1 MQIGACEP
9 TPATDC
15 SATRRA
21 RLAACYSRSLNP
33 PTARDRGAPRGRT
46 RKVRSMPLFRGR
58 IALNSFLAAGV
69 VVAGCAGGDR
79 VADPRLETLPNV
91 IYLYAD
97 DLGYGELGSY
107 GQEIIQTPNLDRL
120 AAEGMRFTAHYSGSA
135 VCAPSRA
142 SLLTGKHSGHA
153 FIRDN
158 KELGGWGPDEP
169 EGQWPLDAAET
180 TIAELLSERG
190 YATAAVGKWGLGGP
204 DDHGHPN
211 AQGFDLFYGYL
222 CQRVA
227 HNYYPTHL
235 WRNRDKD
242 MLPGNAW
249 FSAHQELESAPTEDG
264 DWGAYR
270 GETYAPDPMIEEA
283 LAFVRDNS
291 DRPFFLYFPSV
302 VPHVSIQVP
311 DDSLAQYAGTLDDGP
326 YLGQRGYLPHP
337 EPRAGYAAMITRM
350 DRDMGRI
357 LDLLD
362 ELELSDNT
370 IVMFSS
376 DNGPTFNGGTDSEFF
391 NSARGMRGL
400 KTELYEG
407 GIRVP
412 MLARWPGRIA
422 AGSTTDHVSAQW
434 DVLPTILD
442 LIGER
447 PTPDSDGISFA
458 PALLARGEQSL
469 HHAMYWELGRQQAIR
484 EGDWKL
490 YRRADRDGELVT
502 VELFDLGTDP
512 NESVDLAA
520 EQPAVVARLTALAA
534 IIRTPSDLFPSPFDH
549 AE

>member
-1 MQIGACEP
+1 MFG
-9 TPATDC
+9 
-15 SATRRA
+15 
-21 RLAACYSRSLNP
+21 SRSARGYGTRPISPRACTLLLTGFIVTVGCATSDIAPP
-33 PTARDRGAPRGRT
+33 PTAEVP
-46 RKVRSMPLFRGR
+46 
-58 IALNSFLAAGV
+58 
-69 VVAGCAGGDR
+69 
-79 VADPRLETLPNV
+79 PNV

-142 SLLTGKHSGHA
+142 TLLTGKHSGHA

-169 EGQWPLDAAET
+169 EGQWPLATSEV
-180 TIAELLSERG
+180 TIAELLSAQG

-242 MLPGNAW
+242 MLAGNDW
-249 FSAHQELESAPTEDG
+249 FSAHQRVESAPADASG
-264 DWGAYR
+264 WDAYR
-270 GETYAPDPMIEEA
+270 GETYAPDRMIDEA
-283 LAFVRDNS
+283 LGFVRDNA

-311 DDSLAQYAGTLDDGP
+311 DDSLAQYTGTLDDDV
-326 YLGQRGYLPHP
+326 YLGDRGYLPHP

-362 ELELSDNT
+362 ELGLADNT

-376 DNGPTFNGGTDSEFF
+376 DNGPTFNGGTDSEYF
-391 NSARGMRGL
+391 NSASGLHGL

-407 GIRVP
+407 GIKVP

-422 AGSTTDHVSAQW
+422 AASASDHVSAQW

-442 LIGER
+442 LIGAA
-447 PTPDSDGISFA
+447 PATASDGISFA
-458 PALLARGEQSL
+458 PTLLGEGAQAT
-469 HHAMYWELGRQQAIR
+469 HEAMYWELGRQQAVR
-484 EGDWKL
+484 QGDWKL
-490 YRRADRDGELVT
+490 YRRADENGEIVT
-502 VELFDLGTDP
+502 VELFDLGADP
-512 NESVDLAA
+512 NERQDRAA
-520 EQPAVVARLTALAA
+520 EQPRLVARLQELATAT
-534 IIRTPSDLFPSPFDH
+534 RTPSELFPSPFDTK
-549 AE
+549 EPGS